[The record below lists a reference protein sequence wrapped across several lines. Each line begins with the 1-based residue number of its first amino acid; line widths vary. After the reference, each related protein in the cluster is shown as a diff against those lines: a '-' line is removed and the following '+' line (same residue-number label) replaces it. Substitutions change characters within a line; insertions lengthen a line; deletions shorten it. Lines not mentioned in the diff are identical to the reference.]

1 MVSTRLAVSLGMMDK
16 GSLRST
22 VLLSRHRD
30 VDGRLDES
38 TLERGCGEA
47 EVGYGWAG
55 GDWRSES
62 GGAVGGRLCGW
73 KVG

>member
-1 MVSTRLAVSLGMMDK
+1 M

-38 TLERGCGEA
+38 TLERGGGDT
-47 EVGYGWAG
+47 EVGYGWAM

-62 GGAVGGRLCGW
+62 GGAVGGRLWGW
-73 KVG
+73 KVE